1 MQAIVGLARRVLS
14 APVPAAGRG
23 STAPGRP
30 GGAFAKLLSR
40 RPLDEHRG
48 RLDDEGPDPPQVP
61 VGQPATAAPPGPPL
75 SLTPQERAATALRE
89 LWPALV
95 RSVAWEG
102 DGTRA
107 CMRLELGGGALS
119 GATLLL
125 RCEGGRVHVA
135 LSHPLGADLDPWRAR
150 IGARLIAAG
159 LVVDGVE

>member
-1 MQAIVGLARRVLS
+1 MLEDSHDA
-14 APVPAAGRG
+14 
-23 STAPGRP
+23 T
-30 GGAFAKLLSR
+30 GAFAKLLSR
-40 RPLDEHRG
+40 RPPDEHR
-48 RLDDEGPDPPQVP
+48 RLPDEDFPAQARAPAGDPAPASPP
-61 VGQPATAAPPGPPL
+61 VSPVA
-75 SLTPQERAATALRE
+75 LTPQERAATALRE

-107 CMRLELGGGALS
+107 CMRLELGAGALS

-150 IGARLIAAG
+150 IGARLAAAG
-159 LVVDGVE
+159 LMVDGVE

>member
-1 MQAIVGLARRVLS
+1 MG
-14 APVPAAGRG
+14 AGV
-23 STAPGRP
+23 PGRQ

-40 RPLDEHRG
+40 RPLDEHRKG
-48 RLDDEGPDPPQVP
+48 LYEEGPESPQAPAELPAAALPPEPP
-61 VGQPATAAPPGPPL
+61 V
-75 SLTPQERAATALRE
+75 SVTPQERATTALRE

-107 CMRLELGGGALS
+107 CMRLELGAGALS

-125 RCEGGRVHVA
+125 RCEGGRLHVA

-150 IGARLIAAG
+150 IGARLMAAG